1 MDKQLINDVLK
12 EAEFGN
18 KQAWF
23 TKADVKRLL
32 HIAIDSKQAEIDK
45 LMLEFCPEKMS
56 NEQMQEWYA
65 RQGPVS
71 EDVYQQVCLSLG
83 FPTNY
88 QRV

>member
-1 MDKQLINDVLK
+1 MHKQLINDVLK

-32 HIAIDSKQAEIDK
+32 RIAIDSKQVEIDK
-45 LMLEFCPEKMS
+45 LMLEFCPEKTS
-56 NEQMQEWYA
+56 DEQMQEWYA
-65 RQGPVS
+65 RQEPVS
-71 EDVYQQVCLSLG
+71 EDVYVQVCLNLG

-88 QRV
+88 PRP